1 MYKTLVLP
9 FTRINTLI
17 TRIYMTI
24 GVKNISKYLQTFK
37 VSSVSVQLSL
47 SDAKRLVY
55 FKVHYSA
62 SGLL

>member
-55 FKVHYSA
+55 F
-62 SGLL
+62 